1 MARRSDNTR
10 EEIKKMAIVA
20 GINLLENGGISALTA
35 RAIAARI
42 GYTVGTLYNVFEDLE
57 DIVMHI
63 NAATLQEMHA
73 MLAPLAEA
81 QKSPEMRIL
90 EMARGYADYARAN
103 PARWNLLHHSP
114 RNPKLP
120 AWFHEAAIRMFTM
133 GESVLLASEG
143 ISKKAAHDAARVLWA
158 GLHGICALSINQK
171 LEYVDAEPMHAL
183 IENFV
188 RCYLKGMKPDNPS

>member
-10 EEIKKMAIVA
+10 KELKEMTIEA
-20 GINLLENGGISALTA
+20 GVDLLEKGGLEGLTA
-35 RAIAARI
+35 RAIAGRI
-42 GYTVGTLYNVFEDLE
+42 GYTVGTLYNVFDDLE

-63 NAATLQEMHA
+63 NAATLRM
-73 MLAPLAEA
+73 MYDTLAPLATTREA
-81 QKSPEMRIL
+81 PEQRVLAI
-90 EMARGYADYARAN
+90 ARAYGDYARAN

-120 AWFHEAAIRMFTM
+120 EWFHEAATRIFTM
-133 GESVLLASEG
+133 AEAVLLEIEG
-143 ISKKAAHDAARVLWA
+143 ISPKSAHDATRVLWA

-171 LEYVDAEPMHAL
+171 LEYVDAQPMHAL

-188 RCYLKGMKPDNPS
+188 RCYLKGLHV

>member
-10 EEIKKMAIVA
+10 KELKEMTIEA
-20 GINLLENGGISALTA
+20 GLSLLEKGGLEALTA
-35 RAIAARI
+35 RAIAGRI
-42 GYTVGTLYNVFEDLE
+42 GYTVGTLYNVFDDLE

-73 MLAPLAEA
+73 VFAPLAA
-81 QKSPEMRIL
+81 TNKPPEKRIL
-90 EMARGYADYARAN
+90 AIARAYGDYARAN
-103 PARWNLLHHSP
+103 PARWSLLHHSP
-114 RNPKLP
+114 RNHKLP
-120 AWFHEAAIRMFTM
+120 LWFHDVASRLFTTT
-133 GESVLLASEG
+133 ESVLLEIEG

-171 LEYVDAEPMHAL
+171 LEYVDAKPMHAL

-188 RCYLKGMKPDNPS
+188 SAYLNGLK

>member
-10 EEIKKMAIVA
+10 KELKEMTIEA
-20 GINLLENGGISALTA
+20 GVDLLEKGGLEALTA
-35 RAIAARI
+35 RAIAGRI

-63 NAATLQEMHA
+63 NAATLREMYEV
-73 MLAPLAEA
+73 LTPLANAKKPAE
-81 QKSPEMRIL
+81 KRIL
-90 EMARGYADYARAN
+90 DIARAYGDYARAN

-120 AWFHEAAIRMFTM
+120 EWFHEAATRIFTM
-133 GESVLLASEG
+133 GESVLLEMDG
-143 ISKKAAHDAARVLWA
+143 IGKKAAHDAARVLWA

-171 LEYVDAEPMHAL
+171 LDYVDAKPMHAL

-188 RCYLKGMKPDNPS
+188 SAYLKGLSVTEQK